1 MKKFKKPM
9 TLRTHLKKLVN
20 DLNDNFRGIGE
31 EFDGVHQRID
41 EFDQLRKEFYELRDE
56 IATNGVVREL
66 AKLRKDHD
74 KLREDH
80 QELRRNTT
88 VMVNEFF
95 RKFED
100 LEHNGVA
107 TSINK
112 LNAEVFD
119 KKVDGDTSSIYRAI
133 YAMTDVEPA
142 QRVTLRGKLDA
153 VIEHLGIDVSV
164 KPREVI
170 ESKIVTKKVKTAK
183 KGKK

>member
-1 MKKFKKPM
+1 MKKFKKPT
-9 TLRTHLKKLVN
+9 TLRTRIKKLVS
-20 DLNDNFRGIGE
+20 DLNDNFRSIGE

-41 EFDQLRKEFYELRDE
+41 EFNQFKKEFYELRDE
-56 IATNGVVREL
+56 IAT
-66 AKLRKDHD
+66 
-74 KLREDH
+74 
-80 QELRRNTT
+80 
-88 VMVNEFF
+88 
-95 RKFED
+95 
-100 LEHNGVA
+100 NGVA

-119 KKVDGDTSSIYRAI
+119 KKTDGDTSAFNRVMYTMSGA
-133 YAMTDVEPA
+133 EPA
-142 QRVTLRGKLDA
+142 QKVTLSGKFDA